1 MTKVKLCGLRR
12 DVDIDYANELKPDYI
27 GFVFAKKSKRY
38 VAPEDAAALK
48 KRLDPD
54 IKAVGVFV
62 NEEHENIAALANAG
76 TIDSVQ
82 LNGGEDD
89 TYIAG
94 LKELTDVLI
103 IKAFKVQGLE
113 DIKKANESSAD
124 LVLLDAG
131 AGDGVTFDW
140 SLLAGVKRPYFLAGG
155 LAPNNLKTVVEKI
168 KPYGVDASSSLE
180 TEGFKDKAKMTAFVN
195 AARGKEV

>member
-1 MTKVKLCGLRR
+1 M
-12 DVDIDYANELKPDYI
+12 
-27 GFVFAKKSKRY
+27 
-38 VAPEDAAALK
+38 
-48 KRLDPD
+48 
-54 IKAVGVFV
+54 
-62 NEEHENIAALANAG
+62 
-76 TIDSVQ
+76 VQ
-82 LNGGEDD
+82 LHGSEDD
-89 TYIAG
+89 AYIAG

-113 DIKKANESSAD
+113 DIKKANESGAD

-140 SLLAGVKRPYFLAGG
+140 SLLGGVKRPYFLAGG

>member
-12 DVDIDYANELKPDYI
+12 EIDIDYANELKPDYI

-62 NEEHENIAALANAG
+62 NEDAENIAALSNAG
-76 TIDSVQ
+76 TIDAVQ
-82 LNGGEDD
+82 LHGGEDD

-94 LKELTDVLI
+94 LRKLTDALI
-103 IKAFKVQGLE
+103 IKAFKIQGE
-113 DIKKANESSAD
+113 DDIEAANKSGAD

-140 SLLAGVKRPYFLAGG
+140 SLLGGVKRAYFLAGG

>member
-12 DVDIDYANELKPDYI
+12 EVDIDYANELKPDYI
-27 GFVFAKKSKRY
+27 GFVFAKKSKRC
-38 VAPEDAAALK
+38 VTPSDAAALK
-48 KRLDPD
+48 KRLAPD

-62 NEEHENIAALANAG
+62 NEEAENIAALANAG
-76 TIDSVQ
+76 TIDAVQ
-82 LNGGEDD
+82 LHGSEDD
-89 TYIAG
+89 AYIAR

-113 DIKKANESSAD
+113 DIKTANESSAD

-180 TEGFKDKAKMTAFVN
+180 TEGFKDKAKMNAFVN

>member
-12 DVDIDYANELKPDYI
+12 EIDIDYANELKPDYI
-27 GFVFAKKSKRY
+27 GFVFAKKSKRC
-38 VAPEDAAALK
+38 VMPSEASALK

-62 NEEHENIAALANAG
+62 NEEPENIAALANAG
-76 TIDSVQ
+76 TIDAAQ
-82 LNGGEDD
+82 LHGSEDD
-89 TYIAG
+89 AYIAG

-103 IKAFKVQGLE
+103 IKAFKVQGIE
-113 DIKKANESSAD
+113 DIKKANESGAD

-131 AGDGVTFDW
+131 AGEGLTFDW

-155 LAPNNLKTVVEKI
+155 LSPNNLKTVVEKI

>member
-12 DVDIDYANELKPDYI
+12 EVDIDYANELKPDYI

-62 NEEHENIAALANAG
+62 NEDAENIAALANAG
-76 TIDSVQ
+76 TIDAVQ
-82 LNGGEDD
+82 LHGGEDD

-113 DIKKANESSAD
+113 DIKKANESTAD

-168 KPYGVDASSSLE
+168 RPYGVDASSSLE

>member
-12 DVDIDYANELKPDYI
+12 EVDIDYANELKPDYI

-38 VAPEDAAALK
+38 VEPEDAAALK

-62 NEEHENIAALANAG
+62 NEDAENIAALANAG
-76 TIDSVQ
+76 TIDAVQ
-82 LNGGEDD
+82 LHGGEDD

-180 TEGFKDKAKMTAFVN
+180 TEGFKDKAKMAAFVS

>member
-1 MTKVKLCGLRR
+1 M
-12 DVDIDYANELKPDYI
+12 
-27 GFVFAKKSKRY
+27 
-38 VAPEDAAALK
+38 
-48 KRLDPD
+48 
-54 IKAVGVFV
+54 
-62 NEEHENIAALANAG
+62 
-76 TIDSVQ
+76 Q
-82 LNGGEDD
+82 LHGSEDD
-89 TYIAG
+89 DYIAG
-94 LKELTDVLI
+94 LRKLTDVLI

-131 AGDGVTFDW
+131 AGDGVTFDR

-180 TEGFKDKAKMTAFVN
+180 TEGFKDKAKMAAFVN

>member
-12 DVDIDYANELKPDYI
+12 EVDIDYANELKPDYI

-38 VAPEDAAALK
+38 VEPEDAAALK

-62 NEEHENIAALANAG
+62 NEDAENIAALANAG
-76 TIDSVQ
+76 TIDAVQ
-82 LNGGEDD
+82 LHGGEDD

-140 SLLAGVKRPYFLAGG
+140 SLLGGVKRPYFLAGG

-168 KPYGVDASSSLE
+168 RPYGVDASSSLE

>member
-12 DVDIDYANELKPDYI
+12 EIDIDYANELKPDYI
-27 GFVFAKKSKRY
+27 GFVFAKKSKRC
-38 VAPEDAAALK
+38 VTPSDAAALK
-48 KRLDPD
+48 KRLAPD

-62 NEEHENIAALANAG
+62 NEEPENIAALANAG
-76 TIDSVQ
+76 TIDAVQ
-82 LNGGEDD
+82 LHGSEDD
-89 TYIAG
+89 DYIAG
-94 LKELTDVLI
+94 LKELTDPLI

-113 DIKKANESSAD
+113 DIKKANESGAD

-180 TEGFKDKAKMTAFVN
+180 TDGFKDKAKMAAFVN

>member
-1 MTKVKLCGLRR
+1 MTKVTLCGLRR
-12 DVDIDYANELKPDYI
+12 EIDIDYANELKPDYI
-27 GFVFAKKSKRY
+27 GFVFARKSKRY
-38 VAPEDAAALK
+38 VTPEDAAALK
-48 KRLDPD
+48 KRLAPD

-62 NEEHENIAALANAG
+62 NEEPENIAGLANAG
-76 TIDSVQ
+76 TIDAVQ
-82 LNGGEDD
+82 LHGSEDD
-89 TYIAG
+89 AYIAG

-113 DIKKANESSAD
+113 DIKKANESTAD

>member
-12 DVDIDYANELKPDYI
+12 EIDIDYANELKPDYI
-27 GFVFAKKSKRY
+27 GFVFARKSKRC
-38 VAPEDAAALK
+38 VTPSDAAALK
-48 KRLDPD
+48 KRLAPD

-62 NEEHENIAALANAG
+62 NEEPENIAALANAG
-76 TIDSVQ
+76 TIDAVQ
-82 LNGGEDD
+82 LHGSEDD
-89 TYIAG
+89 AYIAG

-113 DIKKANESSAD
+113 DIKKANESGAD

-155 LAPNNLKTVVEKI
+155 LDPNNLKTVVEKI
-168 KPYGVDASSSLE
+168 RPYGVDASSSLE